1 MDSKMTPF
9 GEPWG
14 GKNAQNLVFLRSWF
28 QAIFGTDSE
37 WLLGRLR
44 RVVTPG
50 GRVPPQ
56 WDGVGE
62 WPVLV
67 YFPFKVN

>member
-14 GKNAQNLVFLRSWF
+14 GKNAQNLVFLGSWF
-28 QAIFGTDSE
+28 QAIFATDSE

-44 RVVTPG
+44 GVVSRG
-50 GRVPPQ
+50 VVGPPPC
-56 WDGVGE
+56 GME
-62 WPVLV
+62 
-67 YFPFKVN
+67 